1 MKRLEEAKKLGDFL
15 YVGIWD
21 DQMVQYYKGEKYPI
35 VSVQERILCTLACKH
50 VDDVVMGAP
59 YIITED
65 LIKSLHIHKVV
76 HIVDTTEDTPKNIHK
91 HIDQFEIPRKLGIL
105 EEVSI
110 SDPFYNFTIEDVAQR
125 VKENKASLELK
136 FKKKSESTQKYYE
149 NKTFVQEE

>member
-1 MKRLEEAKKLGDFL
+1 
-15 YVGIWD
+15 
-21 DQMVQYYKGEKYPI
+21 
-35 VSVQERILCTLACKH
+35 
-50 VDDVVMGAP
+50 MGAP

-76 HIVDTTEDTPKNIHK
+76 KIVDTTEDTPKNIHK

-110 SDPFYNFTIEDVAQR
+110 NDPFYNFTIEDVAQR

-136 FKKKSESTQKYYE
+136 FKKKSES
-149 NKTFVQEE
+149 N